1 MGAWAQHSSADERA
15 TSSYL
20 AIALASGTSDPY
32 LVAKQSSRSPE
43 GKRYYRRPSRNHH
56 DRSSWVGRHRC
67 RLIFT
72 GSGIGVPDPIG
83 TIFAFLALRVRLWP
97 ALLLFCHSQLGV
109 SDVSL
114 VDQLSTV
121 GQKGGEL
128 PQILLFVIWFT
139 VLPDPIP
146 PLDLSAMS

>member
-20 AIALASGTSDPY
+20 AIALASTTNDPY

-43 GKRYYRRPSRNHH
+43 GKRYYRRPLRNHH
-56 DRSSWVGRHRC
+56 DHRIGRAAPVSLDLHRVGDVG
-67 RLIFT
+67 L
-72 GSGIGVPDPIG
+72 PDPIG

-114 VDQLSTV
+114 VDQLCRT
-121 GQKGGEL
+121 ERR
-128 PQILLFVIWFT
+128 
-139 VLPDPIP
+139 
-146 PLDLSAMS
+146 